1 MSYGRGSNN
10 PLAALLFIRLC
21 VSDGLFLSQMIKLI
35 LQIWS
40 QIYVWEILSSILP
53 RRHQR
58 VYYFPPSPTLPY
70 LSVVRTSSVNLST
83 YHIYQI
89 IVSFDQLQ
97 THSGMGMSELSTGN
111 AFKFE
116 LGQLLKDGF
125 LAASVIGRRTS
136 NGATG
141 LDAEAYARGR
151 RFCSCFTDGEERDW
165 LLDLHLIRG
174 RVFI

>member
-1 MSYGRGSNN
+1 M
-10 PLAALLFIRLC
+10 
-21 VSDGLFLSQMIKLI
+21 
-35 LQIWS
+35 
-40 QIYVWEILSSILP
+40 
-53 RRHQR
+53 
-58 VYYFPPSPTLPY
+58 
-70 LSVVRTSSVNLST
+70 
-83 YHIYQI
+83 
-89 IVSFDQLQ
+89 
-97 THSGMGMSELSTGN
+97 HSGMRMSGLSTGN

-151 RFCSCFTDGEERDW
+151 RFCNYFSDGEEQDW
-165 LLDLHLIRG
+165 LLDLHSIRE